1 MRLFG
6 VLLFLILFSCKDDPT
21 VVELTIK
28 DANLLPLDSAM
39 VIFTGDPYDSTYNN
53 EIIFN
58 DTFYTDSLGVLTVD
72 FSDRQING
80 QTGFVTALVKVYHQ
94 FLYKEFN
101 MRIYQF
107 ETTTKTVIL
116 Q

>member
-6 VLLFLILFSCKDDPT
+6 VFLFLILFSCKDDPT
-21 VVELTIK
+21 IVELTIK
-28 DANLLPLDSAM
+28 DANLLPADSAM
-39 VIFTGDPYDSTYNN
+39 VIFTGDPHDSSYTN

-58 DTFYTDSLGVLTVD
+58 DTFYTDSLGVLKVD
-72 FSDRQING
+72 FSDRQTNG
-80 QTGFVTALVKVYHQ
+80 QTGFVSALVKVQHN
-94 FLYKEFN
+94 LIYKEFN

-107 ETTTKTVIL
+107 ETTSKTVIL